1 MPNHVTPQTSPTVKP
16 KLNRDDNI
24 AIVFLTC
31 VILILVF
38 CPASRPYG
46 ILRDFNAFYCAG
58 ESVRTGQDPYLA
70 EPLGTCER
78 KTKPKIFQAGQA
90 NLTLPAPLPPYD
102 LLFLA
107 QISRLPYVT
116 AAFFWTVGLLIA
128 YAATTWL
135 IADMARIRITTVAI
149 VLAPTVAYGCAVMG
163 EIMPIT
169 LAGLAIAAWMQS
181 HNKPMTATTGAI
193 LAMTSP
199 HVGLPTATALFL
211 YSPKTRI
218 PLLISA
224 VILIATCIATV
235 GPTITL
241 EYFANVL
248 PAHALSEVASTS
260 QMSLTA
266 VAHAV
271 RLPDQTA
278 AYIGTISYFAMFAL
292 AVATAR
298 RLWTQNPHD
307 PLIVLAPAT
316 IILLG
321 GVFLHVTQ
329 MAAALPCALIMHSRA
344 TIWTRRAIATGA
356 AMIAV
361 PWVQFEFLGTILAV
375 VGGATIATTYSTMFV
390 RKRRDLAACGMGIL
404 TFAFII
410 GLNIAVVVSGTTPHQ
425 TLPDLNPA
433 DLAEVGWKI
442 NIDSI
447 KTDDWTIFD
456 IARMPSWIG
465 ILIVTTT
472 LVLGTKSSKETKE
485 TS

>member
-1 MPNHVTPQTSPTVKP
+1 M
-16 KLNRDDNI
+16 
-24 AIVFLTC
+24 
-31 VILILVF
+31 ILILAF

-58 ESVRTGQDPYLA
+58 ESIRTGQDPYLA

-107 QISRLPYVT
+107 QMSRLPYVT
-116 AAFFWTVGLLIA
+116 AAFFWTLGLLIA
-128 YAATTWL
+128 YATTTRL
-135 IADMARIRITTVAI
+135 VADMARIRVTTVAV

-181 HNKPMTATTGAI
+181 HNRPITAATGAI

-199 HVGLPTATALFL
+199 HVGLPAATALFL

-218 PLLISA
+218 PLLIGA
-224 VILIATCIATV
+224 VILVATCVATV

-271 RLPDQTA
+271 RLPDQAA

-410 GLNIAVVVSGTTPHQ
+410 GLNIAVVVSGTTPHE

-465 ILIVTTT
+465 ILLVTTT
-472 LVLGTKSSKETKE
+472 LVMGTKSSKETKE
-485 TS
+485 IS